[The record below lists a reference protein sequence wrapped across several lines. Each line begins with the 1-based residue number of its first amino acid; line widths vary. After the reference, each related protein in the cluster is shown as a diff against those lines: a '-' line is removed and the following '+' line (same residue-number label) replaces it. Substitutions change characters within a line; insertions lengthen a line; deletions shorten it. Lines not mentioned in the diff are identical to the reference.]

1 MRRKIY
7 DEDCRDIFVK
17 MTTNHLTGAEMAR
30 EYNVTQ
36 STISRALKFY
46 SMSAYADF
54 IRTVGDYAWCL
65 DQKKYKMPIET
76 FNLLLEKGRQ
86 HLEGVDNELIGR

>member
-7 DEDCRDIFVK
+7 DEDCRDIFVN
-17 MTTNHLTGAEMAR
+17 MTTNHLTGKEMAK
-30 EYNVTQ
+30 EYNVSQ
-36 STISRALKFY
+36 STISRSLKFY
-46 SMSAYADF
+46 SMGAYADF
-54 IRTVGDYAWCL
+54 IKTVGDYAWCL

-86 HLEGVDNELIGR
+86 HLVRVDEELIER

>member
-17 MTTNHLTGAEMAR
+17 MTTNHLTGKEIAK
-30 EYNVTQ
+30 EYNVSQ
-36 STISRALKFY
+36 SAISRALKFY
-46 SMSAYADF
+46 SMGAYADF
-54 IRTVGDYAWCL
+54 IKTVGDYAWCL

-86 HLEGVDNELIGR
+86 HLVGVDKEIIER